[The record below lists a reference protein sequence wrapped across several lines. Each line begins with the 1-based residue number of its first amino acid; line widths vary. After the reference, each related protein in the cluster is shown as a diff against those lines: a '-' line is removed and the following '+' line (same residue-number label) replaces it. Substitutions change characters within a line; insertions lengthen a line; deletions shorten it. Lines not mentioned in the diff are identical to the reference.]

1 MINDIKADP
10 EHQARKKHKE
20 QPSLGQTTQDAAD
33 PLALIDPVIAESI
46 VATETVSALEAPD
59 AAGPQ
64 FVRWFRE
71 VAPYVHAFRGKTFV
85 VAFGG
90 ELVQANALNA
100 LVQDLS
106 LLSAL
111 GIRLVLVHGS
121 RPQVNEQ
128 LRLKGYSQQFGRG
141 MQPTD
146 DAALECA
153 KEAAGEIRL
162 DIEAAFS
169 QGLPNTPM
177 SHAQIRVI
185 SGNFVTARPT
195 GVIDGVDYRHTG
207 KVRKTDTEA
216 MKAAIERGSIVV
228 LSPLGFSPTG
238 EAFNLAMEDLATSVA
253 VSLRAE
259 KLIFLTETPGVMG
272 ADGRVDT
279 ELARLDADALLAS
292 GAIDEDT
299 AFYLHYASRA
309 VKRGVA
315 RAHMVPFNMD
325 GSVLLEIFTHDGVGT
340 MVVEDTL
347 DDLRPATIDDV
358 GAILRLIEPLEQ
370 DGTIVARG
378 RASIERDV
386 ENFSVLEH
394 DGVIFGCAT
403 MHHFP
408 KDQMAEMGCLIVHPE
423 WQGSGEGELLL
434 RHMESRARALGVK
447 RLFVLTTR
455 TAHWFIKR
463 GFVQGGVA
471 DLPKERQ
478 AAYNRSRNSLIF
490 IKRL

>member
-1 MINDIKADP
+1 MKTEVEPTAIMTDTEVVTALNDD
-10 EHQARKKHKE
+10 
-20 QPSLGQTTQDAAD
+20 
-33 PLALIDPVIAESI
+33 
-46 VATETVSALEAPD
+46 TVSALEAPD

-71 VAPYVHAFRGKTFV
+71 VAPYVHAFRNKTFV

-90 ELVQANALNA
+90 ELVQADALNA

-128 LRLKGYSQQFGRG
+128 LRLKGFDQQFGRG
-141 MQPTD
+141 RQPTD

-195 GVIDGVDYRHTG
+195 GVINGVDYRHTG
-207 KVRKTDTEA
+207 QVRKIDTDA
-216 MKAAIERGSIVV
+216 MKVAIEHGSIIV

-253 VSLRAE
+253 VAIRAE
-259 KLIFLTETPGVMG
+259 KLIFLTETPGVTG
-272 ADGRVDT
+272 TDGNVDT

-292 GAIDEDT
+292 ETLDENT
-299 AFYLHYASRA
+299 AFYLHYASKA

-315 RAHMVPFNMD
+315 RAHMIPFTLD
-325 GSVLLEIFTHDGVGT
+325 GVVLLEIFTHDGVGT

-347 DDLRPATIDDV
+347 DDLRSATIDDV
-358 GAILRLIEPLEQ
+358 GAILRLIEPLES
-370 DGTIVARG
+370 DGTLITRG

-394 DGVIFGCAT
+394 DGMIFGCAT
-403 MHHFP
+403 LHHYP
-408 KDQMAEMGCLIVHPE
+408 ENKMAEMGCLIVHSE
-423 WQGSGEGELLL
+423 WQGTGEGELLL
-434 RHMESRARALGVK
+434 RHMESRARALGAR

-455 TAHWFIKR
+455 TAHWFVKR
-463 GFVQGGVA
+463 GFVKGGVT
-471 DLPKERQ
+471 DLPKERL
-478 AAYNRSRNSLIF
+478 AAYNRSRNSHVF

>member
-1 MINDIKADP
+1 MNNPSSLIAIDSSP
-10 EHQARKKHKE
+10 ET
-20 QPSLGQTTQDAAD
+20 L
-33 PLALIDPVIAESI
+33 
-46 VATETVSALEAPD
+46 SAQEAPEF
-59 AAGPQ
+59 AGPQ

-128 LRLKGYSQQFGRG
+128 LRLKGYAHQFDRAS
-141 MQPTD
+141 QPTD

-185 SGNFVTARPT
+185 SGNFVTARPV
-195 GVIDGVDYRHTG
+195 GVIDGVDFRHTG
-207 KVRKTDTEA
+207 KVRKIDIDA
-216 MKAAIERGSIVV
+216 VRAAIHSGSILL

-238 EAFNLAMEDLATSVA
+238 EAFTLSMEELATSLA
-253 VSLRAE
+253 ISLRAE
-259 KLIFLTETPGVMG
+259 KIIFLTETPGVLTPDG
-272 ADGRVDT
+272 AVDT

-292 GAIDEDT
+292 NSINSDT
-299 AFYLHYASRA
+299 AFYLYYASRA

-315 RAHMVPFNMD
+315 RAHLIPFSMD
-325 GSVLLEIFTHDGVGT
+325 GVVLLEIFTHDGVGT

-358 GAILRLIEPLEQ
+358 GAILQLIDPLEQ
-370 DGTIVARG
+370 DGTLVSRG
-378 RASIERDV
+378 RAAVERDV

-394 DGVIFGCAT
+394 DGVIYGCAT
-403 MHHFP
+403 LHEYP
-408 KDQMAEMGCLIVHPE
+408 EDKMAEMACLIVHSE
-423 WQGSGEGELLL
+423 WQGAGEGELLL
-434 RHMESRARALGVK
+434 RHMESRARAAGAS
-447 RLFVLTTR
+447 RMFVLTTR
-455 TAHWFIKR
+455 TSHWFMKR
-463 GFVQGGVA
+463 GFVQGGVT
-471 DLPKERQ
+471 DLPKERRS
-478 AAYNRSRNSLIF
+478 AYDRSRNSQIF
-490 IKRL
+490 IKRLV